1 MVTSYRGSSSSL
13 KQVPWRALRIQLG
26 ELGNTWLDPCRA
38 AVPGEKTKIKTTDGG
53 KFMKGLR
60 FRGNS
65 YTWWSTESGRYF
77 PGDVY
82 VTA

>member
-1 MVTSYRGSSSSL
+1 
-13 KQVPWRALRIQLG
+13 
-26 ELGNTWLDPCRA
+26 
-38 AVPGEKTKIKTTDGG
+38 
-53 KFMKGLR
+53 MKGLR